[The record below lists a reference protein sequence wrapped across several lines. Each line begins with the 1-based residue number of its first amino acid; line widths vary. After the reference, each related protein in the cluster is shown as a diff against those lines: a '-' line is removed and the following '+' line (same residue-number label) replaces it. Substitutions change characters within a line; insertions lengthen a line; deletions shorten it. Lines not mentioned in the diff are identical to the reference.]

1 MAAKKMTVEELK
13 AIKNRVDNKRE
24 LKKDG
29 YTSRITVH
37 MGTCGL
43 ASGAQK
49 VLDRLLQEI
58 SESGRSD
65 IAIATAGCIG
75 LCSRE
80 PFITVELLNQ
90 EPVIYQWVDE
100 QKAKQIFRQHILG
113 GQVQVDFALARGK
126 AVNEEPMPQKS
137 DLAGRIPHI
146 SQLKFF
152 ALQKSWVLRNKGLID
167 PDRIDDYIWREGYL
181 GVVKALLHMTP
192 SEIIAEVKI
201 SGLRGRGDGSFPTG
215 VMLEL
220 CANSKEDVRYVLCSA
235 DEADPCAFAGRN
247 LIEMDPHS
255 VLEGMIIT
263 AKAIGAHQGYIF
275 CPPEYTWAAKKLD
288 LAIHQARLYG
298 LLGKDILGSGFNLD
312 IDVYQGDRTVPRGEE
327 TTSTHASEEGH
338 GIQSPRASFP
348 AVSGLWKKPTLL
360 NHVETYA
367 NIPRIIQLG
376 GDAYTEVGTE
386 SSKGTKLF
394 SLTGKVNNIG
404 FIEVAMGTTIG
415 EIIFDIGEGI
425 PGRKKFKALQIGGA
439 SGGFIT
445 PEYLNIPIDY
455 DALTKVGTIMGSNT
469 IVMDECT
476 CMVDLARH
484 CLDFCQI
491 QGCDKFTSC
500 RMEIK
505 PMAEILRQICNGEG
519 HEGDIEILENLA
531 QRTKDTAL
539 CALGQTAPH
548 LVLSTLRYFRPEY
561 EAHILDKHCP
571 ATVCSGLF
579 KSPCQH
585 TCPISMDVPAY
596 IALIRADRIDDAHKV
611 LRQTNPFPRVC
622 GRVCGHECQTK
633 CRRGQLDES
642 VAIMHLKRFITDHSK
657 QASPEPLPVTRKEK
671 IAIIGA
677 GPSGL
682 TAALEL
688 KKRGYGV
695 TVFEELPEAGGM
707 LRCCIPA
714 FRLPRD
720 ELDRDIEEILQTGV
734 KLVTNTRVGRD
745 VPFEELDRTF
755 DIIYLATGAPKSI
768 LLNIPGEDVEGVVG
782 AIEFLRACHLAKGM
796 KVGRNV
802 AVIGGGISALDTART
817 AIRLGAKKVTLYY
830 RRERKDMPAEPR
842 NIRAAEEE
850 GIRIIDQVAPVR
862 IVTQYGKVR
871 GLELTQT
878 RPDHFDPTGRR
889 QPKPIMGSEFI
900 EKAEMVIFAIGRT
913 ADLDFLPKAFGIER
927 NRERVMVDKHLR
939 TANVKVWAG
948 GDVASGPAMVV
959 DAIEA
964 GQTAAQTIDRA
975 IRLSSGEKPWV
986 PPVQEMIEIP
996 TPGDTEPVKGPQILM
1011 PEVPPKRR
1019 RSDFQEVERG
1029 YTLKMALAEACRCLR
1044 CDIFRGDDDSYRI
1057 VKGGNMATKGEI
1069 LLVDDD
1075 PDFRDSLQ
1083 IILENHGYQVRTAT
1097 NGSEAR
1103 ESLKAKRPDLIIL
1116 DIMMTTDTEGF
1127 DLAYELKKKAE
1138 FRDLPIILLTSF
1150 LVKVR
1155 TEGPDK
1161 FQHIMGEE
1169 WPAKWMFE
1177 KPVDTKKL
1185 IAKIEGILAGG

>member
-1 MAAKKMTVEELK
+1 MNASDRVLNPNHNMVPKKMTVEDLS
-13 AIKNRVDNKRE
+13 AIKNRVDNQRE

-29 YTSRITVH
+29 YTRRISVH
-37 MGTCGL
+37 MDTCGL

-58 SESGRSD
+58 SECGRSD
-65 IAIATAGCIG
+65 IALTTAGCIG

-100 QKAKQIFRQHILG
+100 QKAKQIFKQHILN
-113 GQVQVDFALARGK
+113 GQVQMDFALARGK
-126 AVNEEPMPQKS
+126 AVNEEPMPKKS
-137 DLAGRIPHI
+137 DLEGRIPHI

-152 ALQKSWVLRNKGLID
+152 ALQQSWVLRNKGLID
-167 PDRIDDYIWREGYL
+167 PDRIDDYIWRDGYSAAA
-181 GVVKALLHMTP
+181 KALLDMSP

-215 VMLEL
+215 IMLEL

-263 AKAIGAHQGYIF
+263 AKAIGAHQGYIS
-275 CPPEYTWAAKKLD
+275 CPLEYSLAVKRLN

-298 LLGKDILGSGFNLD
+298 LLGKDILRSGFNFD
-312 IDVYQGDRTVPRGEE
+312 IEVYQSDRTVLGGEE
-327 TTSTHASEEGH
+327 TTLNSAIEEGR
-338 GIQSPRASFP
+338 GIQSSRVPFP

-367 NIPRIIQLG
+367 NIPRIIQRG

-415 EIIFDIGEGI
+415 EIVFDMGGGI
-425 PGRKKFKALQIGGA
+425 PGRKKFKALQLGGP
-439 SGGFIT
+439 SGGFIA

-455 DALTKVGTIMGSNT
+455 DALTKVGAIMGSNM

-484 CLDFCQI
+484 YMDFCKTE
-491 QGCDKFTSC
+491 GCDKFISC
-500 RMEIK
+500 RMEMKQMI
-505 PMAEILRQICNGEG
+505 EILQQICHGEG
-519 HEGDIEILENLA
+519 REGDIELLENLA
-531 QRTKDTAL
+531 QRAKDTAL
-539 CALGQTAPH
+539 CALGQTASH
-548 LVLSTLRYFRPEY
+548 LILSTLRYFRPEY
-561 EAHILDKHCP
+561 EAHIFDKHCP
-571 ATVCSGLF
+571 AAVCSELF
-579 KSPCQH
+579 MSPCQH

-596 IALIRADRIDDAHKV
+596 IALIRAGRIDDAYKV
-611 LRQTNPFPRVC
+611 LKQTNPFPRVC

-633 CRRGQLDES
+633 CRRSQLDES

-657 QASPEPLPVTRKEK
+657 QPSREPLPIIRKEK
-671 IAIIGA
+671 VAIIGA

-707 LRCCIPA
+707 LRWCIPA

-720 ELDRDIEEILQTGV
+720 ELNRDIEEILQTGV

-768 LLNIPGEDVEGVVG
+768 PLDIPGEDAEGVFG
-782 AIEFLRACHLAKGM
+782 AVEFLQAHHLAKGM

-802 AVIGGGISALDTART
+802 AVIGGGISALDAART

-842 NIRAAEEE
+842 KVREAEEE
-850 GIRIIDQVAPVR
+850 GIRIMDQVAPVR
-862 IVTQYGKVR
+862 VVLQYGKVR

-878 RPDHFDPTGRR
+878 RPDHFDPSGRR
-889 QPKPIMGSEFI
+889 RPKPIMGSEFI
-900 EKAEMVIFAIGRT
+900 EKVEMVISAIGRV
-913 ADLDFLPKAFGIER
+913 ADLDFLPKACGIER
-927 NRERVMVDKHLR
+927 NRERIKVDKHLH
-939 TANVKVWAG
+939 TTNVKVWAG

-959 DAIEA
+959 DAIKA

-975 IRLSSGEKPWV
+975 IRLSSGEKPWIASV
-986 PPVQEMIEIP
+986 EEMIEIP
-996 TPGDTEPVKGPQILM
+996 MPEDKEPVKGPQILM
-1011 PEVPPKRR
+1011 PDVPPKRR

-1029 YTLKMALAEACRCLR
+1029 YTLKMALTEARRCLR
-1044 CDIFRGDDDSYRI
+1044 CDIIREYNNFDSSNR
-1057 VKGGNMATKGEI
+1057 
-1069 LLVDDD
+1069 
-1075 PDFRDSLQ
+1075 
-1083 IILENHGYQVRTAT
+1083 
-1097 NGSEAR
+1097 
-1103 ESLKAKRPDLIIL
+1103 KRRQY
-1116 DIMMTTDTEGF
+1116 G
-1127 DLAYELKKKAE
+1127 
-1138 FRDLPIILLTSF
+1138 
-1150 LVKVR
+1150 
-1155 TEGPDK
+1155 
-1161 FQHIMGEE
+1161 H
-1169 WPAKWMFE
+1169 
-1177 KPVDTKKL
+1177 
-1185 IAKIEGILAGG
+1185 